1 MTDNDLRAPIEAILM
16 IASEPVAASDLADVL
31 DASIDAVEEQLRAL
45 GAEYLGDDTH
55 EPRGFE
61 LREVAGGWRI

>member
-31 DASIDAVEEQLRAL
+31 DVSVDAVEEQLRAL
-45 GAEYLGDDTH
+45 AAEYLGDGTH
-55 EPRGFE
+55 EPR
-61 LREVAGGWRI
+61 